1 MFVHVEPHRR
11 NGKGETMTTIS
22 KTAGAIAF
30 ALLASG
36 GAALADSVPEN
47 DDAIKVILNDW
58 TGQHFSTYVAGELLQ
73 KMGYTVEYVSAGA
86 LPQHAGLSQGNLHF
100 QTEVWSNNVGDI
112 YPKAV
117 ESGEIVVLGN
127 LGLEPKEGWIYP
139 PYMEERCPG
148 LPSYSA
154 LYDCAQAFAGAET
167 FPKGRLITYPAD
179 WGTRSRDVVEAID
192 LPFTAIAGGSE
203 GAMVAELTSALAA
216 EDPILMMMWQ
226 PHWIFAAHDFN
237 WVEWNQIDGECSE
250 ETQERDTACGFAQA
264 TVNKVAWSGFEE
276 KWPAAF
282 AMLSAMTL
290 TNADENAAIL
300 AVDNEGR
307 DVTEVAAEWLVNN
320 ETTWQGWIDAAM
332 Q

>member
-1 MFVHVEPHRR
+1 M
-11 NGKGETMTTIS
+11 KTIS

-36 GAALADSVPEN
+36 SAALAGDVPEN
-47 DDAIKVILNDW
+47 SDPIKVILNDW

-73 KMGYTVEYVSAGA
+73 KMGYTIEYVSAGA

-117 ESGEIVVLGN
+117 ESGEIVVLGS

-139 PYMEERCPG
+139 PYMEEKCPG

-167 FPKGRLITYPAD
+167 FPEGRLITYPAD

-237 WVEWNQIDGECSE
+237 WIEWNEVDGECSE
-250 ETQERDTACGFAQA
+250 ENQERDSACGFAQA
-264 TVNKVAWSGFEE
+264 TVNKVAWSGLEE

-282 AMLSAMTL
+282 KMLSAMTL

-300 AVDNEGR
+300 AVDSEGR
-307 DVTEVAAEWLVNN
+307 DVKDVAAEWLVNN
-320 ETTWQGWIDAAM
+320 EVTWQGWIDAAM

>member
-1 MFVHVEPHRR
+1 
-11 NGKGETMTTIS
+11 MTTIS

-86 LPQHAGLSQGNLHF
+86 LPQLAGLSQGNLHF

-117 ESGEIVVLGN
+117 ESGEIVVLGS

-179 WGTRSRDVVEAID
+179 WGTRSRDLVEAID

-203 GAMVAELTSALAA
+203 GAMVAELTSALAG

-226 PHWIFAAHDFN
+226 PHWIFAAYDFN
-237 WVEWNQIDGECSE
+237 WVEWNQVDGGCSE

-264 TVNKVAWSGFEE
+264 TVNKVAWGGFEE

-300 AVDNEGR
+300 AVDSEGR
-307 DVTEVAAEWLVNN
+307 DVKEVAAEWLVNN

>member
-1 MFVHVEPHRR
+1 M
-11 NGKGETMTTIS
+11 KTIS
-22 KTAGAIAF
+22 KTAGVIAF

-36 GAALADSVPEN
+36 SAALAGDVPEN
-47 DDAIKVILNDW
+47 SDPIKVILNDW

-73 KMGYTVEYVSAGA
+73 KMGYTIEYVSAGA

-117 ESGEIVVLGN
+117 ESGEIVVLGS

-139 PYMEERCPG
+139 PYMEEKCPG

-167 FPKGRLITYPAD
+167 FPEGRLITYPAD

-237 WVEWNQIDGECSE
+237 WVEWNQVDGECSE

-264 TVNKVAWSGFEE
+264 TVNKVAWSGLEE

-282 AMLSAMTL
+282 KMLSAMTL

-300 AVDNEGR
+300 AVDSEGR
-307 DVTEVAAEWLVNN
+307 DVKDVAAEWLVDN
-320 ETTWQGWIDAAM
+320 EVTWQGWIDAAM

>member
-1 MFVHVEPHRR
+1 
-11 NGKGETMTTIS
+11 
-22 KTAGAIAF
+22 
-30 ALLASG
+30 
-36 GAALADSVPEN
+36 
-47 DDAIKVILNDW
+47 
-58 TGQHFSTYVAGELLQ
+58 
-73 KMGYTVEYVSAGA
+73 MGYNIEYVSAGA

-117 ESGEIVVLGN
+117 ESGEIVVLGS

-167 FPKGRLITYPAD
+167 FPEGRLITYPAD

-237 WVEWNQIDGECSE
+237 WIEWNEVDGECSE
-250 ETQERDTACGFAQA
+250 ENQERDSACGFAQA
-264 TVNKVAWSGFEE
+264 TVNKVAWSGLEE

-282 AMLSAMTL
+282 KMLSAMTL

-300 AVDNEGR
+300 AVDSEGR
-307 DVTEVAAEWLVNN
+307 DVKDVAAEWLVDN
-320 ETTWQGWIDAAM
+320 EVTWQGWIDAAM

>member
-1 MFVHVEPHRR
+1 
-11 NGKGETMTTIS
+11 
-22 KTAGAIAF
+22 
-30 ALLASG
+30 LL
-36 GAALADSVPEN
+36 E
-47 DDAIKVILNDW
+47 
-58 TGQHFSTYVAGELLQ
+58 
-73 KMGYTVEYVSAGA
+73 KMGYTIEYVSAGA

-100 QTEVWSNNVGDI
+100 QTEVWSNNVGEI

-117 ESGEIVVLGN
+117 ESGEIVVLGS

-139 PYMEERCPG
+139 PYMEEKCPG

-167 FPKGRLITYPAD
+167 FPEGRLITYPAD

-203 GAMVAELTSALAA
+203 GAMVAELTSALAG

-237 WVEWNQIDGECSE
+237 WVEWNEIDGECSE

-300 AVDNEGR
+300 AVDNHGR
-307 DVTEVAAEWLVNN
+307 DVTEVAAEWLANN
-320 ETTWQGWIDAAM
+320 EATWQGWIDEAM

>member
-1 MFVHVEPHRR
+1 M
-11 NGKGETMTTIS
+11 KTIS
-22 KTAGAIAF
+22 KTAGVIAF

-36 GAALADSVPEN
+36 SAALAGDVPEN
-47 DDAIKVILNDW
+47 SDPIKVILNDW

-73 KMGYTVEYVSAGA
+73 KMGYTIEYVSAGA

-117 ESGEIVVLGN
+117 ESGEIVVLGS

-139 PYMEERCPG
+139 PYMEEKCPG
-148 LPSYSA
+148 LPSYRA

-167 FPKGRLITYPAD
+167 FPEGRLITYPAD

-264 TVNKVAWSGFEE
+264 TVNKVAWSGLEE

-300 AVDNEGR
+300 AVDSEGR

-320 ETTWQGWIDAAM
+320 ETTWQGWIDTAM